1 MYAILQQKPSCH
13 GEVTGRLSAVR
24 KGGDMVKI
32 AIDAGH
38 YKGTPG
44 RRTERDTGRDMS
56 E

>member
-1 MYAILQQKPSCH
+1 
-13 GEVTGRLSAVR
+13 
-24 KGGDMVKI
+24 MVKI